1 MCTAGCMR
9 VIKEYYIC
17 VSPSVI
23 IFRLQTH
30 PSIISSRLSNLG
42 SWLGL
47 SLSQPQTG
55 RQSAAMTSNPV
66 LKVVGLFTLRNG
78 PFKKKKKGNF
88 ELDEDQT
95 HPVLIL
101 IILNS
106 AVLDHSC
113 LSLA

>member
-47 SLSQPQTG
+47 SLSQPRTG

-78 PFKKKKKGNF
+78 PFKKKNK
-88 ELDEDQT
+88 
-95 HPVLIL
+95 V
-101 IILNS
+101 ILN
-106 AVLDHSC
+106 
-113 LSLA
+113 